1 MLNVV
6 VVVVVFTRAIADAEA
21 IAYHYHLVMSDP
33 VVSQS
38 KTVLCTKPET
48 HNADAPF

>member
-1 MLNVV
+1 MYVKCCR
-6 VVVVVFTRAIADAEA
+6 FTHAIADAEA

-33 VVSQS
+33 VMNQS
-38 KTVLCTKPET
+38 KTVLCTEPET